1 MSVEGIAYQAHRKK
15 QRSVCEASDRIEEV
29 KFETIPWRTVID
41 VPCFLR
47 NRRDWILENASVQN
61 RYTGLSRLKLFLA
74 LSRTPHGLLD
84 MTTPLYG
91 ALLWLGAFPSLYIS
105 LLGLITVFAGYT
117 AVYALN
123 DVIDYRVDKEKARM
137 AGGLRETDNYL
148 DAAIVRHPMAQGLLS
163 LKEGLV
169 WALGWSSVA
178 MIGAWLLNP
187 VCVLI
192 FLAGCMLEIIYC
204 LMHRVSPFRILIS
217 GGVKTSGAVAAVFAV
232 DPEPSLTYVIVLF
245 IWLFFWE
252 IGGQNIPADWADIE
266 EDRRLRAQTVP
277 VRFGLEG
284 AAFIAVC
291 AIVLSLLVQPILICF
306 SKIGFQPISMALSF
320 LLGAGLLLPPA
331 LQLFRNRQR
340 THAMALFNRASYY
353 PLVMLVVF
361 IANYLV

>member
-1 MSVEGIAYQAHRKK
+1 
-15 QRSVCEASDRIEEV
+15 
-29 KFETIPWRTVID
+29 
-41 VPCFLR
+41 
-47 NRRDWILENASVQN
+47 
-61 RYTGLSRLKLFLA
+61 
-74 LSRTPHGLLD
+74 
-84 MTTPLYG
+84 
-91 ALLWLGAFPSLYIS
+91 
-105 LLGLITVFAGYT
+105 
-117 AVYALN
+117 
-123 DVIDYRVDKEKARM
+123 
-137 AGGLRETDNYL
+137 
-148 DAAIVRHPMAQGLLS
+148 VRHPMAQGLLS

-192 FLAGCMLEIIYC
+192 FLAGCLLEIVYC

-232 DPEPSLTYVIVLF
+232 DPNPSLTYVIVLF

-277 VRFGLEG
+277 VRFGLKG
-284 AAFIAVC
+284 AALIAIC
-291 AIVLSLLVQPILICF
+291 AIALALLVQPILIYL
-306 SKIGFQPISMALSF
+306 SKIGFQPFMMALSF

-331 LQLFRNRQR
+331 LQLYHTRQR

-361 IANYLV
+361 IANFLV

>member
-1 MSVEGIAYQAHRKK
+1 MEK
-15 QRSVCEASDRIEEV
+15 
-29 KFETIPWRTVID
+29 
-41 VPCFLR
+41 
-47 NRRDWILENASVQN
+47 ASVQN
-61 RYTGLSRLKLFLA
+61 RYIGLSRLKLFLA

-91 ALLWLGAFPSLYIS
+91 ALLWLGVFPSLYIS

-123 DVIDYRVDKEKARM
+123 DVIDYRVDSEKACIV
-137 AGGLRETDNYL
+137 GGLRECDDYL
-148 DAAIVRHPMAQGLLS
+148 DAAMVRHPMAQGLLS

-192 FLAGCMLEIIYC
+192 FLAGCLLEIVYC

-232 DPEPSLTYVIVLF
+232 DPDPSLTYVIVLF

-277 VRFGLEG
+277 VRFGLKG
-284 AAFIAVC
+284 AALIAIC
-291 AIVLSLLVQPILICF
+291 AIALALLVQPILIYL
-306 SKIGFQPISMALSF
+306 SKIGFQPFMMALSF

-331 LQLFRNRQR
+331 LQLYRTRQR

-361 IANYLV
+361 IANFLI

>member
-1 MSVEGIAYQAHRKK
+1 
-15 QRSVCEASDRIEEV
+15 
-29 KFETIPWRTVID
+29 
-41 VPCFLR
+41 
-47 NRRDWILENASVQN
+47 
-61 RYTGLSRLKLFLA
+61 
-74 LSRTPHGLLD
+74 
-84 MTTPLYG
+84 
-91 ALLWLGAFPSLYIS
+91 
-105 LLGLITVFAGYT
+105 
-117 AVYALN
+117 
-123 DVIDYRVDKEKARM
+123 
-137 AGGLRETDNYL
+137 
-148 DAAIVRHPMAQGLLS
+148 
-163 LKEGLV
+163 
-169 WALGWSSVA
+169 
-178 MIGAWLLNP
+178 
-187 VCVLI
+187 
-192 FLAGCMLEIIYC
+192 MLEIIYC

>member
-1 MSVEGIAYQAHRKK
+1 MRCFS
-15 QRSVCEASDRIEEV
+15 RS
-29 KFETIPWRTVID
+29 
-41 VPCFLR
+41 
-47 NRRDWILENASVQN
+47 RRDWILENASVQN
-61 RYTGLSRLKLFLA
+61 RYSGLSRLKLFLA

-123 DVIDYRVDKEKARM
+123 DVIDYRVDREKARI
-137 AGGLRETDNYL
+137 AGGLREADSYL
-148 DAAIVRHPMAQGLLS
+148 DAALVRHPMAQGLLS
-163 LKEGLV
+163 LREGLV

-192 FLAGCMLEIIYC
+192 FLAGCLLEIVYC
-204 LMHRVSPFRILIS
+204 LMQRVSPYRILIS
-217 GGVKTSGAVAAVFAV
+217 GGVKTSGALAAVFAV
-232 DPEPSLTYVIVLF
+232 DSDPSLTYVVVLF

-277 VRFGLEG
+277 VRFGLRG
-284 AAFIAVC
+284 AALTAVC
-291 AIVLSLLVQPILICF
+291 TIILALLIQPILIYS
-306 SKIGFQPISMALSF
+306 SKIGFQPFMIVLSF
-320 LLGAGLLLPPA
+320 LLGTGLLLPPA
-331 LQLFRNRQR
+331 LQLYRTRQR

-361 IANYLV
+361 IANFLF